1 MFLFVEWMRENESE
15 PEPAPGCPETGKG
28 QRKGQQG
35 DLPWTDP
42 TSGEMP
48 LETDFPLIGSQM
60 IYLLNLLGIENSL
73 KNKKR

>member
-1 MFLFVEWMRENESE
+1 MRENESE

-28 QRKGQQG
+28 RRVGQRE
-35 DLPWTDP
+35 DLPWTGP

-48 LETDFPLIGSQM
+48 PETHFPLIGSQM

-73 KNKKR
+73 KNKRR

>member
-1 MFLFVEWMRENESE
+1 
-15 PEPAPGCPETGKG
+15 
-28 QRKGQQG
+28 
-35 DLPWTDP
+35 
-42 TSGEMP
+42 MP